1 MNNMPHSQPPLVL
14 DKDLEA
20 AVPTPRLDGTTLL
33 PKVQEQLKFLINHY
47 KYASS
52 GHAIEY

>member
-14 DKDLEA
+14 DLEA

-47 KYASS
+47 KDASS
-52 GHAIEY
+52 GHAIED